1 MSSPLT
7 ACSFGQNAYNENQLR
22 PDLRSQKGS
31 NLSTK
36 NPRRAAFDILLRI
49 EKERSFADIL
59 IDHELSKDF
68 IKGADRG
75 LLTELVYGVLRRQG
89 TLDHIISQFSK
100 QRPEKLEL
108 FVLLLLRLGLYQ
120 AFFLDRVPVSAAV
133 NETVNIAKELA
144 PRASGFINAILRSA
158 DRGRDTI
165 SYPDRDTSPVQYL
178 AARYSHPA
186 WLAEQWCE
194 QLGVDAAEALA
205 AAMAEPPPFTVRT
218 NTLRITRDELLAR
231 LTQEG
236 VSCSATA
243 WSPDGIRLNQS
254 GAITKLPSFRDGLFT
269 VQDESS
275 QLAPIFLDPKKGERV
290 LDACAA
296 PGGKTTQIAQLM
308 GDQGEICA
316 CDVNHKK
323 LRLIRETCDR
333 LGINSVRTFTMDAT
347 TTSNAVKDTLFDRI
361 LVDAPC
367 SGLGVIRR
375 NPEGKWWKTAAD
387 LGQLAQTQLAILENL
402 SQYLAPDG
410 TLLYATCSTSRQ
422 ENEGVVDTFL
432 VRHPEFSPVDLRPL
446 FPGFAPLLTERGFFR
461 SWPHRDGMDG
471 FFAARLQKTDR

>member
-1 MSSPLT
+1 
-7 ACSFGQNAYNENQLR
+7 
-22 PDLRSQKGS
+22 
-31 NLSTK
+31 LSTK

-49 EKERSFADIL
+49 EKEKSFADIL
-59 IDHELSKDF
+59 IDHELSKEI

-89 TLDHIISQFSK
+89 TLDHIIGQFSK

-108 FVLLLLRLGLYQ
+108 FVLLMLRLGVYQ
-120 AFFLDRVPVSAAV
+120 SFFLDRVPVSAAV
-133 NETVNIAKELA
+133 NETVNLAKELA
-144 PRASGFINAILRSA
+144 PRAAGFINAVLRSA

-165 SYPDRDTSPVQYL
+165 SYPDREKTPVDYL
-178 AARYSHPA
+178 SVRYSHPA
-186 WLAEQWCE
+186 WLAAQWCE
-194 QLGVDAAEALA
+194 QLGLEAAESLA
-205 AAMAEPPPFTVRT
+205 AAMAEPPPFTIRA
-218 NTLRITRDELLAR
+218 NTLRISREALMER
-231 LTQEG
+231 LSLEG
-236 VSCSATA
+236 VTCSQTS
-243 WSPDGIRLNQS
+243 WSPDGVRLNQS

-275 QLAPIFLDPKKGERV
+275 QLAPIFLEPQEGERV

-296 PGGKTTQIAQLM
+296 PGGKSTQIAQLM
-308 GDQGEICA
+308 GDSGEIFA
-316 CDVNHKK
+316 CDVNHNK

-347 TTSNAVKDTLFDRI
+347 APSNAIRDVSFHRI

-375 NPEGKWWKTAAD
+375 NPEGKWWKTPAD
-387 LGQLAQTQLAILENL
+387 LAQLAATQLTILENL
-402 SQYLAPDG
+402 CKYLEPDG

-422 ENEGVVDTFL
+422 ENEEVVDAFL
-432 VRHPEFSPVDLRPL
+432 SRHPEYAPVDLRPL
-446 FPGFAPLLTERGFFR
+446 FPSFAPLFTERGFFR

-471 FFAARLQKTDR
+471 FFAARLKKIR